1 MSEVD
6 QLSPALEL
14 LNNLDVAVTNAE
26 KSFQEFRELPTGE
39 RITFFNELIA
49 EFEKIKQ

>member
-39 RITFFNELIA
+39 RITFLMNLLLSL
-49 EFEKIKQ
+49 KK